1 MNSIND
7 LEQQNSKELITK
19 LADEAKIH
27 LSQNKFLLEII
38 EIFKQ
43 QIKTVKNF
51 ITNYSLNSNQ
61 ISNNSNLAL
70 KYKEQLS
77 VLNSKLREEINKNNK
92 KQENILNNINQDLSL
107 ANQTLTQFSVDNF
120 ILNNTIDKFNSTI
133 KTLNGNIESS
143 KKYDIFREP
152 KRETEMEIKQSRNTI
167 VLVNL
172 ENQQKMLSFCR
183 SYENYKTKNIKKE
196 KQIKIYKQKISI
208 LKNFIRF
215 YGNKLYGD
223 ENKILEDINKKN
235 QNNKENEKKVDITKR
250 IKTNP
255 VNKKMFPMITKNA
268 LEDKDIPIINEKE
281 EDESNLNEKNESKN
295 KSNDN
300 ENDET
305 LLNKTSLIM
314 DNDTSLF
321 KNIYNEK
328 DKDKKNQVN
337 NGERKRINI
346 LKIDELLDIDNI
358 KVENEE
364 IIDEELNSDDE
375 VLFEK
380 KIKPKKKIS
389 LDFLDKI
396 KKEVPSINL
405 SQIEFNKLK
414 VINEADAYSLQRR
427 NFEQGNINGKIK
439 NIRLQIKSLSKKVSM
454 NKKKLDAIHNFI
466 EDVKYN
472 YKLLRPIKVQTSAAA
487 NPVHYIREKLLDAVE
502 ESINES
508 EIKEKKLFSDNKFKT
523 EKTALE
529 EGMEN
534 DEDIIGSDYS
544 DEDEYI
550 EHYGNKDSGS
560 DNKENIENK
569 ENENN
574 SNSQNKKINKNNKKR
589 DIKTNLITKFE
600 CDEKENNKINNK
612 KDQDIICHKNDIRDD
627 ILKNVSAQSK

>member
-27 LSQNKFLLEII
+27 LNQNKYLLEII
-38 EIFKQ
+38 GIFKQ

-61 ISNNSNLAL
+61 LSNNCNLAL

-92 KQENILNNINQDLSL
+92 KQENILNNIRQDLSL

-120 ILNNTIDKFNSTI
+120 ILNNTIDKFNWRI

-196 KQIKIYKQKISI
+196 KQIKIYKQKKSI
-208 LKNFIRF
+208 FKNLIKF
-215 YGNKLYGD
+215 YGDKLYGD
-223 ENKILEDINKKN
+223 DNKILDDINKKN
-235 QNNKENEKKVDITKR
+235 EQNSKEKVDITKR

-255 VNKKMFPMITKNA
+255 VNKKMFPMITKNN
-268 LEDKDIPIINEKE
+268 LEDKDIATINEKE

-295 KSNDN
+295 KINDN

-305 LLNKTSLIM
+305 LLNKTSLII

-328 DKDKKNQVN
+328 DKENAVNKGKRKK
-337 NGERKRINI
+337 INI

-358 KVENEE
+358 SVENEE
-364 IIDEELNSDDE
+364 IIDDELNSDDE
-375 VLFEK
+375 VFFEK

-389 LDFLDKI
+389 TDFLNNI

-508 EIKEKKLFSDNKFKT
+508 EIKEKKLLSDNKFKT

-534 DEDIIGSDYS
+534 DEEIVGSDYS

-569 ENENN
+569 ENENSNN
-574 SNSQNKKINKNNKKR
+574 SHTKKMNKNNKKR

-600 CDEKENNKINNK
+600 SDEKENNKINHK
-612 KDQDIICHKNDIRDD
+612 KDIICHNNEIRDD

>member
-7 LEQQNSKELITK
+7 LEQHNSKELITK

-27 LSQNKFLLEII
+27 LNQNKYLLEII
-38 EIFKQ
+38 GIFKQ

-61 ISNNSNLAL
+61 LSNNCNLAL

-92 KQENILNNINQDLSL
+92 KQENILNNIAQDLSL

-120 ILNNTIDKFNSTI
+120 ILNNTIDKFNWRI

-167 VLVNL
+167 ILVNL

-196 KQIKIYKQKISI
+196 KQIKLYKQKKSI
-208 LKNFIRF
+208 LKNFIKF

-223 ENKILEDINKKN
+223 ENKILDDINKKN
-235 QNNKENEKKVDITKR
+235 EQNSKEKDKKVDITKR

-255 VNKKMFPMITKNA
+255 VNNKMFPMITKNN
-268 LEDKDIPIINEKE
+268 LEDKDIVTINEKE

-300 ENDET
+300 DET
-305 LLNKTSLIM
+305 LLNKTSLII

-328 DKDKKNQVN
+328 DKDKENLVN
-337 NGERKRINI
+337 KGERKKINI

-358 KVENEE
+358 SVENEE
-364 IIDEELNSDDE
+364 IIDDELNSDDE

-389 LDFLDKI
+389 TDFLNKI
-396 KKEVPSINL
+396 KEEVPSINL

-472 YKLLRPIKVQTSAAA
+472 YKLLRPMKVQTSAAA

-534 DEDIIGSDYS
+534 DDEIVGSDYS

-550 EHYGNKDSGS
+550 EHYGNKDSIS

-574 SNSQNKKINKNNKKR
+574 NNSHTKKMNKNNKKR

-600 CDEKENNKINNK
+600 SDEKENNKNNHK
-612 KDQDIICHKNDIRDD
+612 KDIICHNNEFRDD
-627 ILKNVSAQSK
+627 ILNNITAQSK